1 MKRLIL
7 FLTIILIP
15 MMAVAVIS
23 IGMPSV
29 QIEKVDT
36 NGDVEPKPNLEPEV
50 KEELPTPINVFDVE
64 EARCL
69 AENIYHE
76 ARNQGTAGWLAVAAV
91 TLNRVTDDRFPD
103 SICGVVFQSET
114 RESWRTKGKDVPD
127 IERVY
132 YPVRH
137 RCQFSWYCDGKPDD
151 INQLG
156 IYMDIMQFSKILLTS
171 RVMMFDITDGATFYH
186 ADYVM
191 PSWAKSKIKT
201 IEIGDHIFYRWKR

>member
-1 MKRLIL
+1 
-7 FLTIILIP
+7 

-127 IERVY
+127 IERIY

-156 IYMDIMQFSKILLTS
+156 IYMDIMQFTKILLTS

>member
-1 MKRLIL
+1 
-7 FLTIILIP
+7 

-103 SICGVVFQSET
+103 SICGVVFQAET
-114 RESWRTKGKDVPD
+114 TESWRTKGKDVPD

>member
-1 MKRLIL
+1 
-7 FLTIILIP
+7 

-114 RESWRTKGKDVPD
+114 RESWRTKSKDVPD
-127 IERVY
+127 IERIY

-156 IYMDIMQFSKILLTS
+156 IYMDIMQFTKILLTS

>member
-1 MKRLIL
+1 
-7 FLTIILIP
+7 

-29 QIEKVDT
+29 EIKKVDT

-50 KEELPTPINVFDVE
+50 KEELPTPINVFDVD

-91 TLNRVTDDRFPD
+91 TLNRVTDRRFPNT
-103 SICGVVFQSET
+103 ICEVVFQAET
-114 RESWRTKGKDVPD
+114 TESWRTKSKDVPD
-127 IERVY
+127 IERIY

>member
-1 MKRLIL
+1 
-7 FLTIILIP
+7 

-36 NGDVEPKPNLEPEV
+36 NGDIEPEPIPEV
-50 KEELPTPINVFDVE
+50 EEKEFKPINVFDVE

-91 TLNRVTDDRFPD
+91 TLNRVTDERFPD
-103 SICGVVFQSET
+103 TICGVVFQAET
-114 RESWRTKGKDVPD
+114 TESWKTKGKDVPD
-127 IERVY
+127 IERIY

-156 IYMDIMQFSKILLTS
+156 IYMDIMQFTKILLTS

>member
-1 MKRLIL
+1 
-7 FLTIILIP
+7 

-114 RESWRTKGKDVPD
+114 RESWRTKGKDLPD

-156 IYMDIMQFSKILLTS
+156 IYMDIMQFTKILLTS

>member
-1 MKRLIL
+1 MKKVIL
-7 FLTIILIP
+7 FLSIILIP
-15 MMAVAVIS
+15 MMAFAVIS
-23 IGMPSV
+23 IGIPPAQV
-29 QIEKVDT
+29 EKVDT
-36 NGDVEPKPNLEPEV
+36 NDYIEPKPEV
-50 KEELPTPINVFDVE
+50 KEELPTPTNVFDVD

-76 ARNQGTAGWLAVAAV
+76 ARNQGTAGWLAVSAV

-103 SICGVVFQSET
+103 SICGVVFQAET
-114 RESWRTKGKDVPD
+114 KESWRTKGKDVPD
-127 IERVY
+127 IERIY

-151 INQLG
+151 ITHIS
-156 IYMDIMQFSKILLTS
+156 IYMDIMQFTKILLTS

-186 ADYVM
+186 ADYVT